1 VRWTACASP
10 YTTARLTAGKHLFEV
25 RAISPAGVT
34 DPMGAR
40 RSFEVQPAA
49 SIEEHSCIRA
59 VWEGASLGGALFGGK
74 GTMDC
79 YLPFSCPQWYDCV
92 LSGSLTFSFAMP
104 ADKAAY
110 INVPQE
116 VYAALFV
123 DKDAQQHQV
132 SCVPL
137 GESYPQSGETRYCSR
152 AGQITI
158 HGQSLA
164 EAAGRPGPS
173 VSCIAATFVA
183 IDPGDWFNSQIL
195 GCDAIIRR
203 TWAPGVAH
211 AHPLINL
218 VRTGRNVFASS
229 RAALFTGF
237 AASCPAGGGT
247 CAANVIAALRGAA
260 RAGAAST
267 QRQSTPPEPPGV
279 PQAPLMGRSSLKIRS
294 GKRARVTFSLT
305 RRGARLLHQRHRLR
319 ITLTITTPPARLRGR
334 DTVIKRTLTIVD
346 RH

>member
-1 VRWTACASP
+1 
-10 YTTARLTAGKHLFEV
+10 
-25 RAISPAGVT
+25 
-34 DPMGAR
+34 MGAR

-218 VRTGRNVFASS
+218 VRTGRNVLASGTLHRICGVEPRRRRYLRRERDRRLARRRS
-229 RAALFTGF
+229 GGC
-237 AASCPAGGGT
+237 SIDPAPEH
-247 CAANVIAALRGAA
+247 A
-260 RAGAAST
+260 AGAPRRASGT
-267 QRQSTPPEPPGV
+267 AHGEVLAQDPVRETSKGDVLTDTTRR
-279 PQAPLMGRSSLKIRS
+279 QAPAPAPSSQDHPDDHHSTRSSARS
-294 GKRARVTFSLT
+294 GHGDQAHAHD
-305 RRGARLLHQRHRLR
+305 RRPPLRHDVAIR
-319 ITLTITTPPARLRGR
+319 
-334 DTVIKRTLTIVD
+334 
-346 RH
+346 